1 MTIKKL
7 WKEYQDAVELLEL
20 AEKNVEDALIALK
33 KEGTQFEIDGE
44 IKQVRSRKRRGDG
57 KVFYY
62 LVNLGKAPARTASM
76 SEEDM
81 KRLEDQIRERLKESV
96 RKELLAELGEN
107 FQRAAKADET
117 SEVPEQET
125 PVTDLVIG

>member
-1 MTIKKL
+1 MKIKKL

-20 AEKNVEDALIALK
+20 AEQNVEDALIALK
-33 KEGTQFEIDGE
+33 EEGTQFEIDGE
-44 IKQVRSRKRRGDG
+44 IKQVRSRKRRSDG

-62 LVNLGKAPARTASM
+62 LVNLGKVPARTTSM
-76 SEEDM
+76 SETDM

-125 PVTDLVIG
+125 PIADLVIG

>member
-7 WKEYQDAVELLEL
+7 WKEYQDAAELLEL
-20 AEKNVEDALIALK
+20 AEQNVEDALIALK
-33 KEGTQFEIDGE
+33 EEGTQFEIDGE
-44 IKQVRSRKRRGDG
+44 IKQVRSRKRRSDG

-62 LVNLGKAPARTASM
+62 LVNLAKAPARTTSM
-76 SEEDM
+76 SEADM
-81 KRLEDQIRERLKESV
+81 KRIEDQIRERLKESV

-117 SEVPEQET
+117 SDAPEQET
-125 PVTDLVIG
+125 PVADLVIG

>member
-20 AEKNVEDALIALK
+20 AEQNVEDALIALK
-33 KEGTQFEIDGE
+33 EQGTQFEIDGE
-44 IKQVRSRKRRGDG
+44 VKQVRSRKRRSDG
-57 KVFYY
+57 KTFYY
-62 LVNLGKAPARTASM
+62 LVNLGKVPARAPTM
-76 SEEDM
+76 SDADM
-81 KRLEDQIRERLKESV
+81 KRIEAQIRERLKESV

-125 PVTDLVIG
+125 PIADLVIG